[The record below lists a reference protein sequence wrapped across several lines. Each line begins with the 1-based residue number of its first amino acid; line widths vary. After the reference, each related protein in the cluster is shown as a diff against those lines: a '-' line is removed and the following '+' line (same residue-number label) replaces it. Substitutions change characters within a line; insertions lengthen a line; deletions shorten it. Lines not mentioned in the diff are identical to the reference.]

1 MSLEFKQIPSNSFEK
16 IAVLESFVAMHKF
29 DKVCI
34 LETFLKNTYG
44 DNDLNLNDYSLL
56 QADHPSNAKKRG
68 VCIYYKEALAL
79 KMMSIP
85 YLSES
90 LLFES
95 FLSKSYNRIKKVYYR
110 NLSLFY
116 QTSNFYFRI
125 FSIETLI

>member
-1 MSLEFKQIPSNSFEK
+1 MSLEFKQIPSHSFEK

-68 VCIYYKEALAL
+68 VCIYCKEVLTL

-85 YLSES
+85 Y
-90 LLFES
+90 
-95 FLSKSYNRIKKVYYR
+95 
-110 NLSLFY
+110 
-116 QTSNFYFRI
+116 
-125 FSIETLI
+125 